1 MDETVGIPVEW
12 REHIHPRRG
21 GVAGRTVVPDEDAAR
36 RARELAVAAR
46 PIAVETAEHERTDPV
61 LGKAVRAWLDGE
73 PDPVGAAAVAA
84 VAVKYL
90 DRTAGGAFLDAW
102 VLEHGLAFAACA
114 VTEAVSV
121 ELGPVPVRATRGSG
135 TGVAVGAFVAHT
147 GSDRPAGWRGEIRRM
162 TDADAFPLGRWVA
175 EGEDG
180 GAVVERLR
188 ALLAAAPED
197 EYRDAVARLAAH
209 RGDARRR
216 RAVSY
221 LVPTE
226 TAWTDESL
234 KDLDDS
240 GHRQVLRYDH
250 VLASLSGAAHVERI
264 GRVGWI
270 TVSPAMVGTLLDGL
284 GADAFPLLDQAL
296 RRRFRN
302 DADETRPLLVRA
314 LLEIPDE
321 RLFPTLLDGF
331 GEKDMPAALVEAA
344 GRHPVQ
350 AVRALA
356 PLAEDGTTRGLRVA
370 GVLRGL
376 LYGDP
381 ALVGELPARAA
392 EELRPRPSVPD
403 AGGLPSVLAGKPGRS
418 AKVDWADPALLPP
431 IRTRGGDRALP
442 ADATRN
448 LLRLLAAKPAAGSAA
463 SADIAAVRAFCDR
476 HSLAEFSW
484 ALFQRWFALG
494 AATKHNW
501 ALAQLGLIGDD
512 TTVRRLGPLIRIW
525 PSEGGAARANTGL
538 DVLAGI
544 GSDVAL
550 THLFELTRRGKTKGL
565 RARAAAKIDEI
576 AAARGITPEGLADRA
591 VPDFGLDGT
600 GTLVL
605 DYGPRRFTVTF
616 DERLVPLVAE
626 PNGKIR
632 KSAPKP
638 GPKDDPV
645 LAPAAHA
652 LFTGLKKDVRTIAGQ
667 EIGRL
672 ELAMIDRRG
681 WSPDDFRALFVE
693 HPLLGHI
700 VRRLVWITDTGTAFR
715 VAEDRTYA
723 DVADE
728 PFTPAPDARVAIAH
742 PVLLDDLDAWVE
754 LFADYEILQ
763 PFEQLGR
770 AVHRLTE
777 DERTAHRLARVEG
790 LVLPYGKAK
799 GHSQGRWESVDA
811 DGGFAGG
818 WLARRDPAGLYVVA
832 DLSPGLYA
840 YMYGEG
846 DDQTIGAL
854 WAGPAPANAPTGTVP
869 LGAVDP
875 VTMSE
880 AVRDLVR
887 SAS

>member
-21 GVAGRTVVPDEDAAR
+21 GVAAPAAVPDGDAAR
-36 RARELAVAAR
+36 RARERADEAR
-46 PIAVETAEHERTDPV
+46 PIAVETAEHERTDPE
-61 LGKAVRAWLDGE
+61 LGKAVGAWLDGE
-73 PDPVGAAAVAA
+73 PDPAGAAVVAA

-90 DRTAGGAFLDAW
+90 DRAAAGAFLDAW
-102 VLEHGLAFAACA
+102 VLDHGLAFAACA
-114 VTEAVSV
+114 VTEAASI
-121 ELGPVPVRATRGSG
+121 ELGPVPQRPSPGGRTFG
-135 TGVAVGAFVAHT
+135 GVAIT
-147 GSDRPAGWRGEIRRM
+147 LISGSRGWRGEIRRM
-162 TDADAFPLGRWVA
+162 VDDDLFPLGRWIT
-175 EGEDG
+175 ENG
-180 GAVVERLR
+180 VVERLR

-209 RGDARRR
+209 RGDAPRRR
-216 RAVSY
+216 TVSY

-234 KDLDDS
+234 EDTDRRHVL
-240 GHRQVLRYDH
+240 GHDH
-250 VLASLSGAAHVERI
+250 VLASLSSAAHVERI
-264 GRVGWI
+264 VRTGWI
-270 TVSPAMVGTLLDGL
+270 TATPAVVGTLLDGL
-284 GADAFPLLDQAL
+284 GADAFPLLDQAV
-296 RRRFRN
+296 RRRFRTN
-302 DADETRPLLVRA
+302 ADDTRPILVRA

-321 RLFPTLLDGF
+321 RVFRTLLDGI
-331 GEKDMPAALVEAA
+331 GEKDTPAALLEAA
-344 GRHPVQ
+344 GRHPVH

-376 LYGDP
+376 LYADP
-381 ALVGELPARAA
+381 SLAEALPAGAV

-403 AGGLPSVLAGKPGRS
+403 ADGLPPVLAGKSKRS
-418 AKVDWADPALLPP
+418 AKVDWADPALLPR

-442 ADATRN
+442 ADATRR
-448 LLRLLAAKPAAGSAA
+448 LLHLLAAKPAAP
-463 SADIAAVRAFCDR
+463 ADVAAVRAFCDR

-484 ALFQRWFALG
+484 ALFQRWFGLG
-494 AATKHNW
+494 AATKHGW

-512 TTVRRLGPLIRIW
+512 TTVRRLVPLIKRW
-525 PSEGGAARANTGL
+525 PGEGGTARAGAAL

-550 THLFELTRRGKTKGL
+550 THLFELTRRGKYKGL
-565 RARAAAKIDEI
+565 KARATRKIDEI
-576 AAARGITPEGLADRA
+576 AAARGITPEDLADRA
-591 VPDFGLDGT
+591 VPNFGLDAT

-605 DYGPRRFTVTF
+605 DYGPRRFTVAF
-616 DERLVPLVAE
+616 DEQLVPLVTE
-626 PNGKIR
+626 PNGKVR

-652 LFTGLKKDVRTIAGQ
+652 LFTGLKKDMKTIADQ
-667 EIGRL
+667 EIRRL
-672 ELAMIDRRG
+672 ETAMTARRS
-681 WSPDDFRALFVE
+681 WTPDDFHALFVA
-693 HPLLGHI
+693 HPLLGH
-700 VRRLVWITDTGTAFR
+700 VTRRLVWITDTGAAFR

-723 DVADE
+723 DVHDD

-742 PVLLDDLDAWVE
+742 PILLDDLDAWVE

-763 PFEQLGR
+763 PFDQLAR
-770 AVHRLTE
+770 PVHRLTE
-777 DERTAHRLARVEG
+777 EERGAHRLARVEG

-799 GHSQGRWESVDA
+799 GHSQGRWESLDA
-811 DGGFAGG
+811 GGEFAGG

-832 DLSPGLYA
+832 DLSPGLHYA

-846 DDQTIGAL
+846 DDQRINAL
-854 WAGPAPANAPTGTVP
+854 WAGPAPANSPADTVP
-869 LGAVDP
+869 LGEVDP

-880 AVRDLVR
+880 AVHDLVR
-887 SAS
+887 GAS